1 MHNKLPPQVPAAHTH
16 PRGILPSSR
25 FWAPST
31 AVKYLKA
38 VYLEPNVDLKIMK
51 SRNNLDTRS
60 GGLGLAVEA
69 SFAKLCT
76 KPGIFVSFER
86 AGALNEC
93 CELFAL
99 ILFNLL

>member
-1 MHNKLPPQVPAAHTH
+1 MHIKLPPEVPAAQTH

-38 VYLEPNVDLKIMK
+38 VYFEPDVQIQIMK
-51 SRNNLDTRS
+51 SRNKLDTRS

-69 SFAKLCT
+69 SFAKLCM
-76 KPGIFVSFER
+76 KPGILASFER
-86 AGALNEC
+86 AGALNEGF
-93 CELFAL
+93 ELFAL
-99 ILFNLL
+99 IFFNLL